1 MVVSASGLSVGTYC
15 LKLKKKGTPTPRGM
29 GTSEDNSH
37 SLYPDKEQ
45 RDSPFIRQS
54 KKLCQFLYTLP
65 LIPLTNVHLDPLH
78 T

>member
-29 GTSEDNSH
+29 GISEDNSR

-45 RDSPFIRQS
+45 TERQS
-54 KKLCQFLYTLP
+54 FY
-65 LIPLTNVHLDPLH
+65 
-78 T
+78 